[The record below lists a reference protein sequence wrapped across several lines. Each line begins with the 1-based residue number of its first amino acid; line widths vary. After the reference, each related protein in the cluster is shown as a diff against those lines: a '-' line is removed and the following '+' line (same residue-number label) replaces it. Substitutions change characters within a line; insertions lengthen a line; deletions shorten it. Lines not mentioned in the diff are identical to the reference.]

1 MRGRVRHQ
9 AFTVLLSLMEPS
21 AMCRLLAIASSE
33 RTDFKIVLREAPRS
47 LAVLSREH
55 RDGWGIAVFDAEQS
69 RWQLDKGVACAHEDE
84 RFHRIAVGSHGE
96 LLVSH
101 IRQKTVGDTSL
112 ANTHPFERGRW
123 VFAHNGT
130 VKDVAWLRSQAS
142 PGRITEVGGE
152 TDSELLFAWLLTR
165 MDEAGVTGE
174 PASERTDGVIGA
186 ATRSA
191 REREDFGA
199 FTFLLS
205 DGHTT
210 YAHRYGRSLFLLE
223 RGPDDAVRSSRTS
236 RDGTVVETPWSPRRT
251 AVFVGSERITDE
263 PWQDIENGMLLRV
276 DRSPI
281 PAWRLVAA

>member
-1 MRGRVRHQ
+1 
-9 AFTVLLSLMEPS
+9 
-21 AMCRLLAIASSE
+21 MCRLLAIASSE

-55 RDGWGIAVFDAEQS
+55 RDGWGIAVFDTEEG
-69 RWQLDKGVACAHEDE
+69 RWQLDKGVACAGDDE
-84 RFHRIAVGSHGE
+84 RFHRLAVRCRGE
-96 LLVSH
+96 LLISH
-101 IRQKTVGDTSL
+101 IRQKTVGATSL

-130 VKDVAWLRSQAS
+130 INDVEWLRAQAS
-142 PGRITEVGGE
+142 AERVLEVGGE

-174 PASERTDGVIGA
+174 PASPRTDAAIGA
-186 ATRSA
+186 ASRAA
-191 REREDFGA
+191 RERHDFGA

-205 DGHTT
+205 DGRTT

-223 RGPDDAVRSSRTS
+223 RSPEDTVRFRRTS

-251 AVFVGSERITDE
+251 AVFVASERITDE

-276 DRSPI
+276 ERSPA
-281 PAWRLVAA
+281 PVWRLVAA